1 MGLKGV
7 IFDLDGTV
15 VDVAYDWSRI
25 NAELGTRGIPILI
38 YLSGLKEPEKS
49 RKQEILERYESEV
62 TKKAQ
67 LKRGMRRFLNFLSQR
82 GVKKA
87 LVTNNSRENVEFL
100 QRKFDLKFDCVISRE
115 GGLWKPSA
123 APFIDALNKLGLM
136 KEDVAAVGDS
146 VFDIKAGREAGIE
159 RIFLLSQDEKKF
171 AGTGAEVFQTVR
183 ALQQRIQD
191 LLTRG
196 GDRE

>member
-25 NAELGTRGIPILI
+25 KAELGTQGIPILT

-49 RKQEILERYESEV
+49 RKQKILEGYEAEGA
-62 TKKAQ
+62 KKAQ
-67 LKRGMRRFLNFLSQR
+67 LKRGMRRFLNLLAQY

-87 LVTNNSRENVEFL
+87 LVTNNSRETVEFL

-115 GGLWKPSA
+115 GGHWKPSG
-123 APFIDALNKLGLM
+123 APFIDALDKLGLM
-136 KEDVAAVGDS
+136 KEDVAVVGDS

-159 RIFLLSQDEKKF
+159 KIFLLSQDEKKF
-171 AGTGAEVFQTVR
+171 GGSGAEVFQTVR
-183 ALQQRIQD
+183 GLQQRIQH
-191 LLTRG
+191 LLTRARG
-196 GDRE
+196 QE